1 METVATLVALADNAA
16 SWQMGPELASTICGA
31 VDTRKGAMT
40 AQSLLTKRDVASQA
54 RVSPRTVDY
63 WMKRGWLPVIKLGS
77 AVRFLP
83 ADFQRFI
90 EAHRVK

>member
-1 METVATLVALADNAA
+1 LETVATLVALADNAA

-31 VDTRKGAMT
+31 VDTRKGCYDSAIT
-40 AQSLLTKRDVASQA
+40 LTKRNVASQA

-90 EAHRVK
+90 ESHRVK